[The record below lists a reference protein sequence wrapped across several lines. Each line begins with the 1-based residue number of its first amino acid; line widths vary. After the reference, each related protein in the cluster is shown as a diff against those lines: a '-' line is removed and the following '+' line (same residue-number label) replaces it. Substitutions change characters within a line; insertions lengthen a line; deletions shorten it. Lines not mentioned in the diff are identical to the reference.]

1 MTEAVGVF
9 DHKKWDTRPDPAD
22 EVGRSNLLKAVSVSK
37 MQFPTFQYCNI
48 SMNAMANYRRNIL
61 NLLKWILEDLGVAV
75 VSFALILLAANLLL
89 NWENYLAG
97 ALAFSLW
104 VAVCGALYSKPIRAF
119 VREWRARLKG

>member
-37 MQFPTFQYCNI
+37 MQFPAFKYSNI
-48 SMNAMANYRRNIL
+48 SVNAMANYRRNIL
-61 NLLKWILEDLGVAV
+61 NRLKWILEDFGVTV
-75 VSFALILLAANLLL
+75 VSFALILLAVNLLL
-89 NWENYLAG
+89 NSENYLAG
-97 ALAFSLW
+97 ALAFGLW

>member
-1 MTEAVGVF
+1 
-9 DHKKWDTRPDPAD
+9 
-22 EVGRSNLLKAVSVSK
+22 
-37 MQFPTFQYCNI
+37 
-48 SMNAMANYRRNIL
+48 MNAMANYRRNIL

-97 ALAFSLW
+97 TLAFSLW
-104 VAVCGALYSKPIRAF
+104 VAVCGALYSKPIQAF